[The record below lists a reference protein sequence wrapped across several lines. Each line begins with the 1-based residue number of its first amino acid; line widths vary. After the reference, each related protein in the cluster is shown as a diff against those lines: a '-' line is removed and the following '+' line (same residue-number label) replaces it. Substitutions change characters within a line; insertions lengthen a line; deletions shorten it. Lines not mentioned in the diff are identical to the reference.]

1 MKMGWIK
8 GQVAMEYVIIISF
21 ILVVTVPLLFISYTH
36 SQDINELITS
46 NQVDKISKK
55 IIDSAEY
62 VYYIGPSSKTTLKVY
77 MPKNIENISIKNNEI
92 VFSMHTSQ
100 GTDEIVRYTSINITG
115 ELMISQGLRYIEIRS
130 MGNFVNITD
139 S

>member
-1 MKMGWIK
+1 MMGWKK

-36 SQDINELITS
+36 SQDINELIAS

-55 IIDSAEY
+55 IIDSAES
-62 VYYIGPSSKTTLKVY
+62 VYYLGSPSKTTIKVY
-77 MPKNIENISIKNNEI
+77 MPKNIESITINNNEL
-92 VFSMHTSQ
+92 VFTMHTSQ
-100 GTDEIVRYTSINITG
+100 GSDEIVRYTSINITG
-115 ELMISQGLRYIEIRS
+115 DLMTSQGLRHIEIRS
-130 MGNFVNITD
+130 MGNLVNITD